1 MDTIRSMLDL
11 LQHEKLLVDEYNE
24 LVNKCRG
31 DINKLSD
38 DDATKLVNTEAS
50 IRMTRKLISGYLD
63 EDFHYGIPT
72 HADIG
77 GEKNGY

>member
-31 DINKLSD
+31 DIRKLSD
-38 DDATKLVNTEAS
+38 DDVTKLVNTEAS
-50 IRMTRKLISGYLD
+50 IRMTRKLISGYLS
-63 EDFHYGIPT
+63 EDSHYGIPT

-77 GEKNGY
+77 GEKNEY

>member
-11 LQHEKLLVDEYNE
+11 LQHEKFLVDEYNE
-24 LVNKCRG
+24 LINRCKG
-31 DINKLSD
+31 DIRNLSD
-38 DDATKLVNTEAS
+38 DDACKLVNTEAS
-50 IRMTRKLISGYLD
+50 IRMARKLISGYLD

-72 HADIG
+72 HDETG